1 MVRGALDRRE
11 PAHHAP
17 LGLRQGHLGGGPRH
31 GRNSQ
36 VFASDTSAPKCSSW
50 QGRAVETAMRPLAPR
65 VNRKELVTY
74 LPHPNLPYNC
84 LTVADFKA

>member
-1 MVRGALDRRE
+1 M
-11 PAHHAP
+11 
-17 LGLRQGHLGGGPRH
+17 
-31 GRNSQ
+31 
-36 VFASDTSAPKCSSW
+36 
-50 QGRAVETAMRPLAPR
+50 ETAMRPLAPR